1 MKKAGTSELDVVYPI
16 RSECQAD
23 NPKTHFKLRVS
34 SLLLPFGHLLISFI
48 LCCGNL
54 LSYLHF
60 SNLFTWIY

>member
-34 SLLLPFGHLLISFI
+34 SLLLPFGHVLISFI
-48 LCCGNL
+48 LC
-54 LSYLHF
+54 
-60 SNLFTWIY
+60 